1 MKYGGVHD
9 RFSLRWAC
17 SDEITM
23 KDLRVEYIKG
33 LADPIRALTGALAG
47 RRVDREVS
55 DAEIR
60 RTAHQLRGSGSS
72 FGFPEVTD
80 AAAAVVEAKTSR
92 FQKAARDLLEMLE
105 GIVERGA
112 GSTSR
117 LLIVEDDPAI
127 RLLLDAALEGLF
139 DRVDSVESLAEARA
153 CIAGPAPALIL
164 LDLVLPDGDG
174 REFLAEIRSRPEF
187 EHVRI
192 AVMSAHTRED
202 VRDECFG
209 LGADGYI
216 QKPFR
221 TDRIAAEVAEL
232 LHPTVRTPSKALKP
246 PRSDAPHHMPI
257 SAGNSDLK
265 VLVAEDDA
273 LTAGLIVD
281 RLQRRGYEV
290 VHCPDGQAALEAAR
304 YRKFALAV
312 IDLNMPR
319 MNGFE
324 LLTRLRG
331 MRRHSETPVLVLTGL
346 GDEKNVV
353 RAFDLGADDYM
364 VKPFS
369 PTELTARVARLIA
382 G

>member
-1 MKYGGVHD
+1 MYGGVHE
-9 RFSLRWAC
+9 RLSLRGAC
-17 SDEITM
+17 LDEIGV
-23 KDLRVEYIKG
+23 KDLRAEYIKG
-33 LADPIRALTGALAG
+33 LADPIQALMGAVAG
-47 RRVDREVS
+47 RRVDSEVC

-60 RTAHQLRGSGSS
+60 RTAHQLRGSGAS
-72 FGFPEVTD
+72 FGFQEVTD
-80 AAAAVVEAKTSR
+80 AAAAVLEAKTSR

-112 GSTSR
+112 GNTSR

-127 RLLLDAALEGLF
+127 RLLLGAALEGLF
-139 DRVDSVESLAEARA
+139 DRVDSVESLAEARE
-153 CIAGPAPALIL
+153 CIAGPPPALIL

-192 AVMSAHTRED
+192 AVMSAHTREV
-202 VRDECFG
+202 VRDECIG

-221 TDRIAAEVAEL
+221 SDRIAGEVAEL
-232 LHPTVRTPSKALKP
+232 LHPTVRTPSTVPKP
-246 PRSDAPHHMPI
+246 PRSDAPHHTPI
-257 SAGNSDLK
+257 STGNSDLK

-281 RLQRRGYEV
+281 RLQRRGYAV

-324 LLTRLRG
+324 LLTRLRR
-331 MRRHSETPVLVLTGL
+331 MRRHSGTPVLVLTGL